1 LAKYPLWQI
10 AIYRLLVA
18 YKNEAT
24 SKYGHGAPSHSAKLI
39 WKPASK
45 VTRITADG
53 ARAIEGAFVP
63 TEGIHYLAQEGK
75 LIIGTPIYVTVADL
89 FDAIHV
95 VVEEVEEIKRRS
107 DIEPLTDYA
116 NSLLF
121 KISEQEPR
129 LRENPAKIGFEV
141 YDREHVKRDQ
151 LIDTLVKDVTPG
163 ALARLKAYY
172 FTRITD
178 IARKKG
184 LGQLRDDKLFWEEIE
199 LMLITREIVHRI
211 RERCKLRLRDLAY
224 A

>member
-1 LAKYPLWQI
+1 MAKYPLWQI

-24 SKYGHGAPSHSAKLI
+24 AKYGRGAPSHAPKLI
-39 WKPASK
+39 WKPESK

-53 ARAIEGAFVP
+53 AKVIEGAFVP
-63 TEGIHYLAQEGK
+63 TEGIRYFTEEGK
-75 LIIGTPIYVTVADL
+75 PIIGPAIYVTLTDL
-89 FDAIHV
+89 FEAIHG

-107 DIEPLTDYA
+107 DMKPFTDYA
-116 NSLLF
+116 NNLLL
-121 KISEQEPR
+121 KISENEPR
-129 LRENPAKIGFEV
+129 LREKASRIGFEV
-141 YDREHVKRDQ
+141 YNREHVKRDQ
-151 LIDTLVKDVTPG
+151 VINALVRYVTPG

-178 IARKKG
+178 ISRQKDFD
-184 LGQLRDDKLFWEEIE
+184 QLRDDEVFWEEIE
-199 LMLITREIVHRI
+199 LMRITREIAHRI

>member
-1 LAKYPLWQI
+1 
-10 AIYRLLVA
+10 
-18 YKNEAT
+18 
-24 SKYGHGAPSHSAKLI
+24 
-39 WKPASK
+39 
-45 VTRITADG
+45 
-53 ARAIEGAFVP
+53 
-63 TEGIHYLAQEGK
+63 
-75 LIIGTPIYVTVADL
+75 
-89 FDAIHV
+89 
-95 VVEEVEEIKRRS
+95 
-107 DIEPLTDYA
+107 
-116 NSLLF
+116 
-121 KISEQEPR
+121 
-129 LRENPAKIGFEV
+129 
-141 YDREHVKRDQ
+141 VKRDQ